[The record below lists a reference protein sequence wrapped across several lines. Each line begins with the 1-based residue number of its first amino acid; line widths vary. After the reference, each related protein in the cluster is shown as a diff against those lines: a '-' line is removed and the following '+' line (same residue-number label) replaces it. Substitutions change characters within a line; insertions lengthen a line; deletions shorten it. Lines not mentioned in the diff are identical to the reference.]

1 MKPSETSECDTRSL
15 NNRNFSDRSLYFSA
29 HRRFSLPAKLDEARS
44 SQQFTINQQFSGS
57 DNSLKGTGQHL
68 TGLSRSQMEGI
79 SSSSPEISSQKCT
92 TPKQAFSPVSS
103 HSSDNKENY
112 DGTATGNE
120 SADEEFNFPPLKIVS
135 QRSPCSGSPS
145 DFSRPVFSMP
155 RSYEHIKPKLSA
167 RRSHILR
174 THAPHSISSR
184 ASSVTPDLAEN
195 ERDIVDYIEAG
206 VSFPYPADI
215 NQAVMP
221 VSGSII
227 DMLVMLQRLC
237 SFCSN
242 LVHVILA
249 DRSLTTASR
258 QSSYQT
264 VKNFF
269 SGSAISGQCSLG
281 KAEMSSVYERTLS
294 SVSLKSNSSSTYRP
308 QLTTNRDSECVLN
321 NSSTQGDSNNIQQSD
336 DQELEAEDLSPM
348 LKHKM
353 KLSLHLRM
361 LKVRHAF
368 I

>member
-184 ASSVTPDLAEN
+184 ASSITPDLAEN

-294 SVSLKSNSSSTYRP
+294 SVSSKSNSSSTYRP
-308 QLTTNRDSECVLN
+308 QLTTHRDSECILN
-321 NSSTQGDSNNIQQSD
+321 NSRSTQGDSNNIQQSD
-336 DQELEAEDLSPM
+336 DQELEDLSPM

-353 KLSLHLRM
+353 KLALHLRM